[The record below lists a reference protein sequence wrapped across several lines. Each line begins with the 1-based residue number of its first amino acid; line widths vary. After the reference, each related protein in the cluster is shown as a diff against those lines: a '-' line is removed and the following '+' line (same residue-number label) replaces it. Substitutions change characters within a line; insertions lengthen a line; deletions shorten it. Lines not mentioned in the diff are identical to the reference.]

1 MLWIIYEKN
10 FPLYAKHTPK
20 YKNSTVSVI
29 VLKAA
34 LAEGENISIITSMN
48 KFLQFSGVKQID
60 KPLQFI
66 VNGNEYD
73 RVSEGNNKLIIGLT
87 GCATA
92 EQAFRIYE
100 NNKAAPHATLDTE
113 NKVLYNHTSLTKAAC
128 AYPEHELYHPN
139 RNTTSY
145 WINVVGH
152 NHAELNEKA
161 KSILANFLFLNLPH
175 LNVEQKLGY
184 FPTQGRSLDIARL
197 NRGDWQPA
205 TGVLPTTSCETWFH
219 YSILPEDM
227 EEIWNEAFAPD
238 EIEEEIL
245 SSLGKYPGRPI
256 RMGSKSK
263 KIPEIKEFL
272 KLSGSDFD
280 KEMENSIKLLQFSY
294 GLPETGVI
302 DKDTW
307 NALTSEV

>member
-1 MLWIIYEKN
+1 
-10 FPLYAKHTPK
+10 
-20 YKNSTVSVI
+20 
-29 VLKAA
+29 
-34 LAEGENISIITSMN
+34 MN
-48 KFLQFSGVKQID
+48 KFLQFSGVKQVD
-60 KPLQFI
+60 KSLKFI
-66 VNGNEYD
+66 ANGNVYD

-113 NKVLYNHTSLTKAAC
+113 NKVLYNHTDLTKAAC

-139 RNTTSY
+139 RDTTSY

-152 NHAELNEKA
+152 NHAELNKHA
-161 KSILANFLFLNLPH
+161 KSILENFLFLNLPH
-175 LNVEQKLGY
+175 LNVDQKLGY

-197 NRGDWQPA
+197 NRGEWQPT

-219 YSILPEDM
+219 YSILPDDM
-227 EEIWNEAFAPD
+227 AEIWNEAFAP
-238 EIEEEIL
+238 EENQAEEETV
-245 SSLGKYPGRPI
+245 LGKYPGRPLRI
-256 RMGSKSK
+256 GSKSK

-307 NALTSEV
+307 NALTAEV